1 MGFTNVVWSSRST
14 EQLARDLTD
23 GPGPASVGGAGA
35 AWVRVANELASV
47 STDFD
52 KLLARLRTVWDSQ
65 ASNAAAQ
72 RLEEFGKWLQAF
84 SLSAAANGQ
93 RAEEAAVANTVA
105 VLAMPSV
112 SEAIEAKAAQDM
124 MASLAAYNGAVLTG
138 RFAEF
143 DEAATADQANAAAV
157 MTQYEEAVSQLA
169 QPWEQ
174 PPPPQV
180 SNGNALAAEQSGHG
194 ESSGG
199 GGSGGGSA
207 GGSAVPAMP
216 LSPMLA
222 QGLKSSAD
230 PKGLKATGFSSAGGA
245 SGSGGMGGVPYAPM
259 GGMGA
264 MGRGDQHHGYESTQP
279 AAALD
284 GAGEPGAGLSG
295 PGHAWLPSTEQ
306 NDAPFMVSNVSWGP
320 DTAVFDELAVPED
333 PVSEGFAEEPERTL
347 EQVDDRWVSP
357 PVIGVDRGLSL

>member
-1 MGFTNVVWSSRST
+1 VGFTNVAWASRST

-65 ASNAAAQ
+65 ASSAAAQ
-72 RLEEFGKWLQAF
+72 RLEEFGRWLQAF

-112 SEAIEAKAAQDM
+112 SEAVEAKTAQDM

-157 MTQYEEAVSQLA
+157 MTQYEEAVSHLA
-169 QPWEQ
+169 LPWEQ
-174 PPPPQV
+174 PRSPQV
-180 SNGNALAAEQSGHG
+180 SNGNALATEQNGHG
-194 ESSGG
+194 ESAG
-199 GGSGGGSA
+199 GGGSA
-207 GGSAVPAMP
+207 GGGAVPAMP
-216 LSPMLA
+216 LAPMLA
-222 QGLKSSAD
+222 QGIKSSAD
-230 PKGLKATGFSSAGGA
+230 PKGPKATGFASAGGTSA
-245 SGSGGMGGVPYAPM
+245 GTGMGGAPYAPM
-259 GGMGA
+259 GAMGG
-264 MGRGDQHHGYESTQP
+264 MGRGDQNHGYESTQP

-284 GAGEPGAGLSG
+284 GAGEPGAGLSES
-295 PGHAWLPSTEQ
+295 GHSWLPSTGQ
-306 NDAPFMVSNVSWGP
+306 NDAPFMVSHVSWGP
-320 DTAVFDELAVPED
+320 DTAVFDELAAPD
-333 PVSEGFAEEPERTL
+333 GPASDGFAEAPERTL

-357 PVIGVDRGLSL
+357 PVIGVDRELNL

>member
-1 MGFTNVVWSSRST
+1 LGFTNVAWSSRST

-35 AWVRVANELASV
+35 AWVRVANEFASV

-52 KLLARLRTVWDSQ
+52 KLLARLRTVWDSHG
-65 ASNAAAQ
+65 STAAAQ
-72 RLEEFGKWLQAF
+72 RLEEFGKWLQAV

-93 RAEEAAVANTVA
+93 RAEEAAIANTVA

-112 SEAIEAKAAQDM
+112 SEAIEAKASQDM

-157 MTQYEEAVSQLA
+157 MTQYEEAVAHVA

-180 SNGNALAAEQSGHG
+180 TNGNALAAEQNGQG
-194 ESSGG
+194 EAAGG
-199 GGSGGGSA
+199 GGGSA
-207 GGSAVPAMP
+207 GGGAATPAMP
-216 LSPMLA
+216 LAPMLA
-222 QGLKSSAD
+222 PGVKSSAD
-230 PKGLKATGFSSAGGA
+230 PKALKNVGFASAGGA
-245 SGSGGMGGVPYAPM
+245 SAGAGMGGAPYAPM
-259 GGMGA
+259 GAMGG
-264 MGRGDQHHGYESTQP
+264 MGRGDQNHGYESVQP
-279 AAALD
+279 ASALH
-284 GAGEPGAGLSG
+284 GAGEPGAGLSDS
-295 PGHAWLPSTEQ
+295 GHSWLPSTEQ
-306 NDAPFMVSNVSWGP
+306 SDAPFMVSSVSWGP
-320 DTAVFDELAVPED
+320 DTAVFDELAVPEE
-333 PVSEGFAEEPERTL
+333 PAVEGFAEEPERAL

-357 PVIGVDRGLSL
+357 PVIGVDRELNL